1 MSMPVPV
8 QSNSAP
14 QAIGAY
20 SQGMVHDGLLYLSGQ
35 IPLDPVS
42 GRMVEGD
49 FALQIRQVLDNLQA
63 VCAAAGGRLQNAI
76 KLQVYLTDLGHFAQ
90 VNQAMEAEFAPP
102 YPARAVVQV
111 AALPRGAQV
120 EIDGIVALDEAD

>member
-1 MSMPVPV
+1 MPVPV

-20 SQGMVHDGLLYLSGQ
+20 SQGMVHNGLLYLSGQ
-35 IPLDPVS
+35 IPLDPAT
-42 GRMVEGD
+42 GQMMEGD
-49 FALQIRQVLDNLQA
+49 FTLQIRRVLDNLQA
-63 VCAAAGGRLQNAI
+63 VCEAAGGRLQDAI

-111 AALPRGAQV
+111 SALPRGAQV
-120 EIDGIVALDEAD
+120 EIDGIVALIKAG

>member
-1 MSMPVPV
+1 MPVPV

-35 IPLDPVS
+35 IPLDPS
-42 GRMVEGD
+42 TGQMVEGD
-49 FALQIRQVLDNLQA
+49 VALQIRRVLDNLQA
-63 VCAAAGGRLQNAI
+63 VCEAAGGRLQDAI
-76 KLQVYLTDLGHFAQ
+76 KLQVYLVDLGHFAQ
-90 VNQAMEAEFAPP
+90 VNQAMEVAFAPP

-120 EIDGIVALDEAD
+120 EIDGIVALGKAS

>member
-1 MSMPVPV
+1 MPVPV

-90 VNQAMEAEFAPP
+90 VNQAMEAEFASP

-120 EIDGIVALDEAD
+120 EIDGIVALGEAD

>member
-1 MSMPVPV
+1 MPVPV

-14 QAIGAY
+14 QAIGVY

-35 IPLDPVS
+35 IPLDPAT
-42 GRMVEGD
+42 GQMIEGD
-49 FALQIRQVLDNLQA
+49 FTMQIRRVLDNLQA
-63 VCAAAGGRLQNAI
+63 VCEAAGGRLQDAI

-120 EIDGIVALDEAD
+120 EIDGIVALGEAD

>member
-1 MSMPVPV
+1 VES
-8 QSNSAP
+8 SSAP

-20 SQGMVHDGLLYLSGQ
+20 SQGMVHGGLLYLSGQ
-35 IPLDPVS
+35 IPLDPRT
-42 GRMVEGD
+42 GQMVEGD
-49 FALQIRQVLDNLQA
+49 IALQIRRVLDNLQA
-63 VCAAAGGRLQNAI
+63 VCNAAGGRLQDAI

-90 VNQAMEAEFAPP
+90 VNQAMEAEFSIP

-120 EIDGIVALDEAD
+120 EIDGIVALGKAG

>member
-1 MSMPVPV
+1 MPVSV
-8 QSNSAP
+8 ESSSAP

-20 SQGMVHDGLLYLSGQ
+20 SQGMVHGDLLYLSGQ
-35 IPLDPVS
+35 IPLDPHT
-42 GRMVEGD
+42 GQMVEGD
-49 FALQIRQVLDNLQA
+49 IALQIRRVLDNLQA
-63 VCAAAGGRLQNAI
+63 VCNAAGGRLQDAI

-90 VNQAMEAEFAPP
+90 VNQAMEAEFSIP

-120 EIDGIVALDEAD
+120 EIDGIVALGKAG

>member
-1 MSMPVPV
+1 MPVPV
-8 QSNSAP
+8 ESSSAP

-20 SQGMVHDGLLYLSGQ
+20 SQGMVHGGLLYLSGQ
-35 IPLDPVS
+35 IPLDPRT
-42 GRMVEGD
+42 GQMVEGD
-49 FALQIRQVLDNLQA
+49 IALQIRRVLDNLQA
-63 VCAAAGGRLQNAI
+63 VCNAAGGRLQDAI

-90 VNQAMEAEFAPP
+90 VNQAMEAEFSIP

-120 EIDGIVALDEAD
+120 EIDGIVALAKAG